1 MGNSAHAIPEQ
12 RLICRVC
19 QKQYSKYTPAV
30 LSLAC
35 YENHSLRCTES
46 FMRNN
51 VIEEML
57 DIQASKESQ
66 QNMLEALKRI
76 RFDDDGRSIIED
88 EVMGDEDGE
97 DDDSDGR
104 HGTVFSERTLKL
116 IAPLRGMTKLTLL
129 YCQAMYRT
137 SISANIV
144 WTLRVTKENCGKL
157 QPCVLDTVVPL
168 ELDSYLISKCT
179 TAQ

>member
-1 MGNSAHAIPEQ
+1 MGNRFAVNAQEIILDENDITSVV
-12 RLICRVC
+12 CRGTRGMGRC
-19 QKQYSKYTPAV
+19 SYSKDTRISQINAERRIYGSHYGNFSSCNTRVAPNLQSMSKAVFEIHMPPVQPAV

-35 YENHSLRCTES
+35 YKNHSLRCTES

-88 EVMGDEDGE
+88 EVMGDEDRE

-104 HGTVFSERTLKL
+104 HRC
-116 IAPLRGMTKLTLL
+116 LL
-129 YCQAMYRT
+129 
-137 SISANIV
+137 SS
-144 WTLRVTKENCGKL
+144 
-157 QPCVLDTVVPL
+157 
-168 ELDSYLISKCT
+168 SH
-179 TAQ
+179 